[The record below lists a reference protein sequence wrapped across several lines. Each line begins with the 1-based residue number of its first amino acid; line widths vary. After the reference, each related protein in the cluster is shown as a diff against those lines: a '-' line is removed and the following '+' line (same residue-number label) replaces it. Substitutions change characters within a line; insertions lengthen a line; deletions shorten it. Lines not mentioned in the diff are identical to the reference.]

1 MNIKEAA
8 TRYEVSRAKLH
19 RMIRTGRLEAVDD
32 PRDERATL
40 LRADDLEA
48 LFRFPVEA
56 DLTSEHSARAT
67 GVVTAEARARVDAI
81 RVRIAARG
89 RLADD
94 SVEIIREGRERR
106 NAEVYRAATSTDEGN
121 SGEA

>member
-40 LRADDLEA
+40 LRADELEA

-56 DLTSEHSARAT
+56 DVTSEHGARAT
-67 GVVTAEARARVDAI
+67 GVVTAEARARLDAI
-81 RVRIAARG
+81 RARIAPSG
-89 RLADD
+89 RRAED
-94 SVEIIREGRERR
+94 SVDMVREGRERR
-106 NAEVYRAATSTDEGN
+106 SAEVYRASTSADEGN
-121 SGEA
+121 FDEA